1 MPVSEAYCIDCM
13 EYMRSIPDK
22 FFDLAVVDPPYGINA
37 TKMNMGTTPGNQSTA
52 TRLRKGRL
60 NSGSGKLKRTAI
72 QRMPADWDYEQP
84 GPDYFQEL
92 FRVSRNQI
100 IWGGN
105 YFQLPPT
112 RGIICWDKLQ
122 RWENFSQIELA
133 WTSFN
138 CPAKIVRISNRGG
151 ANNETRIHPTQKPVN
166 LYAWIYEKY
175 ARDGDRI
182 LDTHMGSG
190 SSRIAAFFAGLDYYG
205 TEIDPVY
212 FKDSQTRFER
222 ACKGIICTENET
234 IIQPSLFEL

>member
-1 MPVSEAYCIDCM
+1 M
-13 EYMRSIPDK
+13 EYMRGLPDK

-37 TKMNMGTTPGNQSTA
+37 PAMNMGSANGNISTA
-52 TRLRKGRL
+52 AKMRKGRL
-60 NSGSGKLKRTAI
+60 NGGAGKLKNRALNT
-72 QRMPADWDYEQP
+72 MSCDWDFAPPTEE
-84 GPDYFQEL
+84 YFQEL
-92 FRVSRNQI
+92 FRVSKNQI

-105 YFQLPPT
+105 YFPLPPT

-151 ANNETRIHPTQKPVN
+151 ANNETRIPPTQKPVN

-190 SSRIAAFFAGLDYYG
+190 SSRIAAFFADLDYYG

-222 ACKGIICTENET
+222 ACKGIIRTENET
-234 IIQPSLFEL
+234 IIQTSLFEL